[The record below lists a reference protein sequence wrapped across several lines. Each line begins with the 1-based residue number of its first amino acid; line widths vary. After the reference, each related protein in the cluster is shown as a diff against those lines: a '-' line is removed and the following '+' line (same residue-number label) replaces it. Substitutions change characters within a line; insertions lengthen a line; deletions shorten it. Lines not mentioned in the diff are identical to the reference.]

1 MNDMRLS
8 IRQTYA
14 AIGIE
19 SSAAKQEII
28 SPRGDQQIDSSPA
41 EMKFQTTPG
50 KLEVDSSQ
58 AWHALGKGPNL
69 EWNTAVYS
77 QMKSVFLQQ
86 LAQTVE
92 NGQRLSDITNPRNAF
107 ADLARQIYF
116 RPNLIDYQTAAPGYD
131 NVKLHYT
138 PSEVTTAIEPS
149 SIDIQYTP
157 HKSEINAERGKL
169 DIYLRQKNS
178 IDIQVST
185 YDRYK

>member
-1 MNDMRLS
+1 
-8 IRQTYA
+8 
-14 AIGIE
+14 
-19 SSAAKQEII
+19 
-28 SPRGDQQIDSSPA
+28 
-41 EMKFQTTPG
+41 MKFQTTPG

-86 LAQTVE
+86 LAQTIE

-149 SIDIQYTP
+149 YIDIQYTP

-169 DIYLRQKNS
+169 DIYLRKRTPS
-178 IDIQVST
+178 IYKSLL